1 MERHSMLIGNTVLLL
16 THGPIL
22 QLQPLFRTLLFI
34 LSELSLEG
42 KYMLFQVLIVQTL
55 VIHSTLSDMSTMQLQ
70 VSLLMR
76 QYLHVIV

>member
-1 MERHSMLIGNTVLLL
+1 MLIGNTVLLL